1 MRSCCGHSA
10 PPNPATK
17 PAMTSSHRAD
27 PNPASQLLRL
37 QDDVEQLLT
46 KLDEAESLW
55 SSWLAAVAPAHQGS
69 ARNLVHYWAI
79 RQCELR
85 DMQAQLARFG
95 LSSLGRAEAHVA
107 AALLLVQA
115 AIGAMLGNGWSYP
128 PPATVGI
135 DEGSKLLRQRTT
147 DLLGPPPAS
156 RPTRIMVTLPPE
168 AATNPQLCAT
178 LVQRGMNVA
187 RINCAH
193 DDAATWRAMAHN
205 VRQAA
210 TASGRTCLVAMDLA
224 GPKLRTGPLEP
235 GPQVVKLRPEKDVLG
250 CVVTPAHAWLTPA
263 EDRCPPPRPMT
274 RIPVPREWLGRR
286 HGGDELQ
293 LRDTRGSD
301 RRLILAADG
310 DATKDGGVVVEA
322 PDTTYIATGTVL
334 RVAGADDPTEVA
346 ALPPVQQ
353 SLLLRRGDVLALT
366 KDCSPAPADHS
377 STTRIGCTL
386 PEIFDHARVGEVI
399 LFDDGLIGGHIVE
412 VSPEVL
418 TVRIDHAADNGSKL
432 RADKGI
438 NVPDTRL
445 PIPALTPK
453 DVADLPL
460 VVELA
465 DLVEL
470 SFVREASDIEQ
481 LLDELDRLDAE
492 HLGVVLKIETLQGF
506 EHLPQLL
513 LTVMR
518 HPRAGV
524 MIARGDL
531 AVECGYDR
539 LAELQEEILWL
550 CESAH
555 LPTIWATQVLE
566 QLAKSGKPSRAEIS
580 DAALGVRAECV
591 MLNKGPYIDDAVA
604 ALDDIL
610 RRMTGHLRKR
620 SGLLRSLHSWHPSVK
635 PARRPA
641 GSPPRQL

>member
-1 MRSCCGHSA
+1 MRSSCGRSA
-10 PPNPATK
+10 PPNPATSA
-17 PAMTSSHRAD
+17 AMTSSHRED
-27 PNPASQLLRL
+27 PNRASQLLRL
-37 QDDVEQLLT
+37 QDDLNQLLT

-55 SSWLAAVAPAHQGS
+55 SSWLAAAAPANQGS
-69 ARNLVHYWAI
+69 ARNLVHYWAV

-85 DMQAQLARFG
+85 DMQARLARFG

-115 AIGAMLGNGWSYP
+115 AIGAMLGEGWSYP
-128 PPATVGI
+128 SPATVGI

-168 AATNPQLCAT
+168 AATNPELCAT

-210 TASGRTCLVAMDLA
+210 AASGRACLVAMDLA

-235 GPQVVKLRPEKDVLG
+235 GPQVVKLRPEKDLLG
-250 CVVTPAHAWLTPA
+250 CVVTPAHAWLTAA
-263 EDRCPPPRPMT
+263 EDCCAPPRPMP
-274 RIPVPREWLGRR
+274 RIPVPRDWLRR
-286 HGGDELQ
+286 RRGGDVLQ

-310 DATKDGGVVVEA
+310 NAAQGGGVVVEA
-322 PDTTYIATGTVL
+322 PKTTYVATGTVL
-334 RVAGADDPTEVA
+334 RVVGADDPTEVA

-366 KDCSPAPADHS
+366 KDCSPAPANRS
-377 STTRIGCTL
+377 NTTRIGCTL

-399 LFDDGLIGGHIVE
+399 LFDDGLIGGRIVE
-412 VSPEVL
+412 VRPDVL

-460 VVELA
+460 VAKLA

-481 LLDELDRLDAE
+481 LLDELDRLDAK
-492 HLGVVLKIETLQGF
+492 HLGIVLKIETLQGF

-580 DAALGVRAECV
+580 DAAMGVRAECV
-591 MLNKGPYIDDAVA
+591 MLNKGPYIDDAVV

-610 RRMTGHLRKR
+610 RRMTGHHRKR

-635 PARRPA
+635 PARLPS
-641 GSPPRQL
+641 GSQMRGL